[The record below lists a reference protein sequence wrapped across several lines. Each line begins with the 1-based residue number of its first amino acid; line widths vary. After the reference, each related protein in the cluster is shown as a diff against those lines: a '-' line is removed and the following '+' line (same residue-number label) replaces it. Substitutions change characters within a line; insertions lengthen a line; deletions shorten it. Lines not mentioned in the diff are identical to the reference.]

1 MSRDI
6 CSKKKATVFK
16 EAMNPWQRY
25 KQIPPRVRLVG
36 GLSMLA
42 FSMAG
47 PYILEVADPHLV
59 KDGQRVEL
67 RGQ

>member
-1 MSRDI
+1 
-6 CSKKKATVFK
+6 
-16 EAMNPWQRY
+16 MNPWQRY